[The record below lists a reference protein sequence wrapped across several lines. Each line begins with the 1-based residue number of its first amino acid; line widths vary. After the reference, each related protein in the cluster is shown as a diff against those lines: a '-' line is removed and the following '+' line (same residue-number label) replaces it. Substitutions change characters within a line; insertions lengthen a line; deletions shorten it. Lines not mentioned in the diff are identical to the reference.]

1 MKMAKMSE
9 NSNDAH
15 AASFVLLGIP
25 EKPGLFAHFRFHDTA
40 EITQNDYSVKIFF
53 KKFAVYFYTAA
64 CRLFDT
70 CIRNMYKNA
79 SSAFRAAF
87 ESVSSGT
94 VGFQV
99 LIVGDGHIEERRIE
113 RHPLSGLD
121 YAELVEVHVHKSF
134 QGEIGGRFIV
144 YLEHYA
150 IGFVFH
156 LSVSMMR
163 FPCVAGKHMRKK
175 RARHR
180 EKALE
185 KSILPCILSIW
196 HRIISAAAKQGENY
210 E

>member
-1 MKMAKMSE
+1 M
-9 NSNDAH
+9 
-15 AASFVLLGIP
+15 
-25 EKPGLFAHFRFHDTA
+25 
-40 EITQNDYSVKIFF
+40 KIFLE
-53 KKFAVYFYTAA
+53 KFAVYLYAA
-64 CRLFDT
+64 PCRLFDT

-87 ESVSSGT
+87 ESVSSHT

-99 LIVGDGHIEERRIE
+99 LVVGDGHIEKRRVE
-113 RHPLSGLD
+113 RHSLPGLD
-121 YAELVEVHVHKSF
+121 YAELVEVHVHKRL
-134 QGEIGGRFIV
+134 QGKIGGRFIV

-156 LSVSMMR
+156 LSASMMR

-185 KSILPCILSIW
+185 KSILSCILSIW
-196 HRIISAAAKQGENY
+196 HRIVSAAAKQGEKY